1 MKSKKE
7 MAPRDSEKTPVTFC
21 DVAAYFNEEEWK
33 LLYEWQKDLYRNVM
47 KEIQKALISLGP
59 VIASSV
65 FSLRNKEK
73 EHLLATDQQD
83 YERAPENDHA
93 LAFSSCNSEVLR
105 TQQEAETSL
114 IQDQGLKGHEG
125 CIDSNSGHKASTPSV
140 PFGLSKTRET
150 YAMTQTSSERR
161 EHLNSSTGFSS
172 FSAKLETKFLDHD
185 GGDGED
191 CNTVEEMIPP
201 VIKFRIKEENDT
213 LFMDYQDSEE
223 GESTTFSKG
232 LNTSVNATE
241 QPQADSWERASTSS
255 DCGKNF
261 SNNLDVK
268 HHPIKPVETLNAY
281 TDYGSRQRLNTIK
294 HKEVDEDQRT
304 YARNECRKGFSEST
318 AISAY
323 QQVDTLSK
331 MYICSHCGN
340 CFNQSAKDTAHCK
353 NNKQAHP
360 TVCSGC
366 QKSFDLPT
374 NVSKEEAKDIV
385 EKPFTCMLCG
395 KKFRKSQSLLIHQR
409 VHTGEKPYT
418 CNHCGKNFRQV
429 QHLVKH
435 RRMHTGEKPYAC
447 NLCERRFI
455 NSSNLKRHQQIHTR
469 ELKPTLQQN

>member
-1 MKSKKE
+1 MKSKKD

-47 KEIQKALISLGP
+47 KEIQQALISLGP

-73 EHLLATDQQD
+73 EHLFATDQQD
-83 YERAPENDHA
+83 YKRGHENDPA
-93 LAFSSCNSEVLR
+93 LAFSSCNSEILR

-114 IQDQGLKGHEG
+114 IQDQGLKGREG
-125 CIDSNSGHKASTPSV
+125 CVDPNS
-140 PFGLSKTRET
+140 
-150 YAMTQTSSERR
+150 
-161 EHLNSSTGFSS
+161 GFSS
-172 FSAKLETKFLDHD
+172 FSAKLETKFQAHD
-185 GGDGED
+185 GVDGED
-191 CNTVEEMIPP
+191 CNTVVHLVEEMIPP
-201 VIKFRIKEENDT
+201 VIKFRIKQESDT

-241 QPQADSWERASTSS
+241 QPQANSLERASTSR
-255 DCGKNF
+255 DFGKNF
-261 SNNLDVK
+261 INNLDVK
-268 HHPIKPVETLNAY
+268 HHPVKPVETLNAY
-281 TDYGSRQRLNTIK
+281 PDYGSTQRLSTIK
-294 HKEVDEDQRT
+294 PKEIDRDQRP
-304 YARNECRKGFSEST
+304 YARNECGKSFSEST
-318 AISAY
+318 TISAY
-323 QQVDTLSK
+323 QQVDTLLK

-340 CFNQSAKDTAHCK
+340 CFTQSAKDTAHCK
-353 NNKQAHP
+353 NNEQAHP
-360 TVCSGC
+360 TVCSEC

-374 NVSKEEAKDIV
+374 NVSKDEAKDIV
-385 EKPFTCMLCG
+385 EKPYTCMLCG
-395 KKFRKSQSLLIHQR
+395 KNFRKTQSLLIHQR

-435 RRMHTGEKPYAC
+435 KRLHTGEKPYAC

-469 ELKPTLQQN
+469 ELRPALQQN